1 MQVINRTST
10 SNAEVGGLGACCVAG
25 GVFCVGTSGAGTAV
39 ASGAYFL

>member
-10 SNAEVGGLGACCVAG
+10 SNAEVGGLGACFVAC